1 MFKIKKSTKMSKVF
15 KAYASRKGVE
25 ESALRFLLDGERIS
39 DTDTPKM
46 LELEDEDQIDC
57 VLQQVGGAS
66 DDEGGGGDAKP
77 EGGNEPITIRVSE
90 CIYFGVCVWCVIN
103 NLSTWL
109 CHFFILVDDV
119 NDIEYIPLTLYL
131 IFPYVFVTEDQN
143 GEETMFKI
151 KKTTKMKK
159 VFATYAARKGVEATA
174 SE

>member
-66 DDEGGGGDAKP
+66 DDEGGGGGDAKP

-90 CIYFGVCVWCVIN
+90 YIYFVV
-103 NLSTWL
+103 
-109 CHFFILVDDV
+109 
-119 NDIEYIPLTLYL
+119 
-131 IFPYVFVTEDQN
+131 
-143 GEETMFKI
+143 
-151 KKTTKMKK
+151 
-159 VFATYAARKGVEATA
+159 
-174 SE
+174 